1 MDFGRIAAKEFFI
14 ASLCCLSCIMP
25 SSLTVDL
32 THFGSRGLCYLA
44 IFLSLCVMAPK
55 ANVAQVVPDGYVL
68 IWNYFGVEA
77 VPDVI
82 PIPVPLVPPA
92 PGTAPRAN
100 VVQHVP
106 DGYMLIWNDFVV
118 PVPVVLRIPV
128 RAPIPLVPPA
138 PAVVGIVLDYW
149 WEYGFFGCGENFAH
163 DDVNVQWRQFYRQ
176 HRG

>member
-1 MDFGRIAAKEFFI
+1 MCFW
-14 ASLCCLSCIMP
+14 
-25 SSLTVDL
+25 TQ
-32 THFGSRGLCYLA
+32 FGSRGLCYLA

-82 PIPVPLVPPA
+82 PIPVPLVPPTPAMA
-92 PGTAPRAN
+92 PMAN
-100 VVQHVP
+100 VVQFVP

-149 WEYGFFGCGENFAH
+149 WEHGFFGCGENFAH

>member
-1 MDFGRIAAKEFFI
+1 
-14 ASLCCLSCIMP
+14 
-25 SSLTVDL
+25 
-32 THFGSRGLCYLA
+32 
-44 IFLSLCVMAPK
+44 MAPK

-92 PGTAPRAN
+92 P
-100 VVQHVP
+100 
-106 DGYMLIWNDFVV
+106 
-118 PVPVVLRIPV
+118 
-128 RAPIPLVPPA
+128 
-138 PAVVGIVLDYW
+138 AVVSIVLDYW
-149 WEYGFFGCGENFAH
+149 WDHGFFGCGENFAH